1 MFRCVDIG
9 SNLGHLL
16 DADFSKQCFAGVH
29 ADYVPF
35 AIFSVIF
42 YLIGL
47 PFGTFVVLFL
57 NRKRLDQPQIESKYG
72 DLYRQYDPEWYFW
85 ECLLMIQKC
94 FLTGAMCAIAPGSP
108 IQLLVALVLC
118 VSYLLLV
125 LHANPYKGE
134 IEDTL
139 AFLTSLCLSASLLFG
154 LVLIMDKPNDPVF
167 DVMLLGHVLIAINVF
182 PFFYVVYAIMKV
194 VLSKGTIQNLEKGT
208 DQSSINGRKRRRR
221 SSVSKVPNL
230 SRQKTMALVGKAVTH
245 EAVNKTQ
252 REYVEARN
260 AAVAKIKRREK
271 EADARVR
278 KRLAERRRTKV
289 KPTTVIDVTPKRL
302 TTWSLEEL
310 PEDAKDKTAI
320 QELRSLLRVKIQSP
334 DKLAI
339 VFNKLDADGNKQIS
353 KTDFQKLVCAVA
365 KKNKKLSVLLKT
377 ERFGNMLWMSVASL
391 RKSGD
396 GEGEIDLSTLSHW
409 FFDL

>member
-1 MFRCVDIG
+1 MFF
-9 SNLGHLL
+9 
-16 DADFSKQCFAGVH
+16 FSSSYSFTA
-29 ADYVPF
+29 
-35 AIFSVIF
+35 
-42 YLIGL
+42 
-47 PFGTFVVLFL
+47 
-57 NRKRLDQPQIESKYG
+57 
-72 DLYRQYDPEWYFW
+72 
-85 ECLLMIQKC
+85 
-94 FLTGAMCAIAPGSP
+94 GAMCAIAPGSP
-108 IQLLVALVLC
+108 IQLLCALVLC

-125 LHANPYKGE
+125 LYANPYKGE
-134 IEDTL
+134 LEDTL

-182 PFFYVVYAIMKV
+182 PFFYVVYAIMQ
-194 VLSKGTIQNLEKGT
+194 VLRKGPMVGVAIQNLEKVTEQSGT
-208 DQSSINGRKRRRR
+208 NGRKRRRR

>member
-1 MFRCVDIG
+1 MFF
-9 SNLGHLL
+9 
-16 DADFSKQCFAGVH
+16 FSSSYSFTA
-29 ADYVPF
+29 
-35 AIFSVIF
+35 
-42 YLIGL
+42 
-47 PFGTFVVLFL
+47 
-57 NRKRLDQPQIESKYG
+57 
-72 DLYRQYDPEWYFW
+72 
-85 ECLLMIQKC
+85 
-94 FLTGAMCAIAPGSP
+94 GAMCAIAPGSP
-108 IQLLVALVLC
+108 IQLLCALVLS

-125 LHANPYKGE
+125 LYANPYKGE
-134 IEDTL
+134 LEDTL

-182 PFFYVVYAIMKV
+182 PFFYVVYAIMQ
-194 VLSKGTIQNLEKGT
+194 VLRKGPMVGVIVIQNLEKVTEQSGT
-208 DQSSINGRKRRRR
+208 NGRKRRRR

-230 SRQKTMALVGKAVTH
+230 SRVPNLTRQKTMALVRKVVTH

-278 KRLAERRRTKV
+278 KRLAERRSRNNQGRRTKV
-289 KPTTVIDVTPKRL
+289 KPTVIGVTPKRL

-353 KTDFQKLVCAVA
+353 KTDFQKLVRAVA
-365 KKNKKLSVLLKT
+365 KKNKKLSVLLAT
-377 ERFGNMLWMSVASL
+377 ERFVNMVWNSVASL

-396 GEGEIDLSTLSHW
+396 GEGEIDVSTLSHW
-409 FFDL
+409 LFDD